1 MLILSKHAGDKLT
14 VWTQLRTGRR
24 RVFRSRAIL
33 VLDYW
38 LIEEKLN
45 ASAPTIR
52 PPADA
57 F

>member
-1 MLILSKHAGDKLT
+1 MLILSKHEGDKLT